1 MDQQKKKA
9 PEAEAAPV
17 AAAEERLP
25 VPVGQTGLEIPAK
38 PAPAEPERKGEDG
51 KKDYKKKAVKA
62 GVAVVTSASVLVGG
76 LFSSPDALLAKEQNL
91 NPVVVSQNDG
101 DGDQNGDEEDSGDRE
116 ETERESEKAGLREA
130 LRQRIL
136 GLPLAVRVF
145 VMVPLWALGTVIW
158 NVAVSV
164 WTLLLEPVA
173 GKVVSWLFLLAA
185 LLGAAALGL
194 KTVFP
199 NMPLKKIFN
208 KKSLLGLI
216 LAGLGLGI
224 ADLTVPLFWD
234 GYEELAQVLRASG
247 MALILGTVAFALIRG
262 ILRKQKAA
270 PAPVPAE
277 GPTEP
282 EQHAWTDA
290 EILAL
295 ADSVGKKR

>member
-1 MDQQKKKA
+1 MDQQKRKA
-9 PEAEAAPV
+9 PEPEET
-17 AAAEERLP
+17 AAAECLP
-25 VPVGQTGLEIPAK
+25 VPAEADMPAVSERK
-38 PAPAEPERKGEDG
+38 APEEPERKGEDG
-51 KKDYKKKAVKA
+51 KKDYKKRAVKA

-91 NPVVVSQNDG
+91 NPVVVSQNDN
-101 DGDQNGDEEDSGDRE
+101 DDDQSGDEEDGDEGEAENEGR
-116 ETERESEKAGLREA
+116 SEGLLAA

-145 VMVPLWALGTVIW
+145 VMVPLWAVGSVIW

-208 KKSLLGLI
+208 KKSILGVV

-277 GPTEP
+277 GPAEP

-295 ADSVGKKR
+295 ADSVSKKR